1 MSAALRSLC
10 AAGVCVA
17 LGLVIAACRAPE
29 PKPVAYDLV
38 ERLPVAERWASR
50 DVILFGTPAAEPHL
64 ASGFFREAGSPEGDR
79 FAWAGREAEISLTW
93 PHVAPRAAVVD
104 LAPYA
109 GVKGQAADVFLNG
122 APVAR
127 LQLNDVRFRY
137 AVALPAP
144 VQRAGENRLRF
155 VFARTASPS
164 QADAKNLDLRQL
176 AAAFYATSVGPAD
189 DRGLDDLLGRDAV
202 RPFASS
208 KREGVPELEMAGP
221 AVARYA
227 LRLPE
232 AAELRFTP
240 VLHPAARAAAAAAS
254 FRVTLEAAGGGE
266 REIWGGVLSAK
277 RAGDAAE
284 VVVPLPGAAGDVVR
298 LGLHTGGAPDARFAW
313 GVWRAPRVL
322 GRGAP
327 GGVEAPAYSAEDDR
341 RAEPLRQ
348 AAREASVVFVVL
360 DAARASQLGAYGY
373 PRQTTP
379 VIDRIAAE
387 GVVFEQATTP
397 AVYTLGAMSSV
408 WTSQHPDRHHSEVS
422 FSARLPKDRLTLA
435 ELLGGR
441 GVKSAGFVAN
451 AVAGR
456 SFGFD
461 RGFEEFSEIYRELGS
476 SAAGFVKVVPAWLE
490 TNRDRRFF
498 LYLHFREPHFPYD
511 PPPPFDTRFGPDGPI
526 AKRSRGDAA
535 FFTDLNQGRR
545 RAAPGEIEHLVRLYD
560 GNLAY
565 ADQQLGLLR
574 RALEAAGL
582 WDRSVV
588 IVAAD
593 HGEELFEHG
602 WVGHNVHLYEESVR
616 VPLIVKLPKAA
627 GVAGRRV
634 SGLVDLLDVAPTI
647 ADVFGVREQAAPFE
661 GRSLL
666 PMVAGAP
673 GKPALLSRTVWDRP
687 RYALR
692 DPGHKYL
699 YDTRTGAE
707 ELFDLAADPG
717 ERRNLASAE
726 PVRSAFYRQT
736 LHHWI
741 AGLGRRGGGGGEQA
755 TLTPEQ
761 CENLK
766 ALGYLD
772 AKAACPKE

>member
-1 MSAALRSLC
+1 LSL
-10 AAGVCVA
+10 AS
-17 LGLVIAACRAPE
+17 CRPPE
-29 PKPVAYDLV
+29 PKPLAYDLV
-38 ERLPVAERWASR
+38 ERLSVAERWSSR
-50 DVILFGTPAAEPHL
+50 EVILFGTPAAEPHL
-64 ASGFFREAGSPEGDR
+64 ASGFYREAGPPDGDR
-79 FAWAGREAEISLTW
+79 FAWSGREAEISLTW
-93 PHVAPRAAVVD
+93 PEASPRAAVVD
-104 LAPYA
+104 LAPYS
-109 GVKGQAADVFLNG
+109 GVKGQVTEVLLNG

-127 LQLNDVRFRY
+127 LSLNDARFRY
-137 AVALPAP
+137 AIPLPAAA
-144 VQRAGENRLRF
+144 QRPGENRLRF

-176 AAAFYATSVGPAD
+176 AAAFYAMSLGVAGDPA
-189 DRGLDDLLGRDAV
+189 LDDLLGRDAA
-202 RPFASS
+202 RPFSLAR
-208 KREGVPELEMAGP
+208 REGVPELELAGP
-221 AVARYA
+221 AVARFA

-240 VLHPAARAAAAAAS
+240 VLHPAARAAAGAAS
-254 FRVTLEAAGGGE
+254 FRVTLEAAGGAE
-266 REIWGGVLSAK
+266 REIWGRVVATGG
-277 RAGDAAE
+277 AGEPAE
-284 VVVPLPGAAGDVVR
+284 VVVPLPGAAGDIVR
-298 LGLHTGGAPDARFAW
+298 LGLHTGGADGARFAW

-322 GRGAP
+322 GRGGA
-327 GGVEAPAYSAEDDR
+327 GGVERPAYAAEDER
-341 RAEPLRQ
+341 RGEPLR
-348 AAREASVVFVVL
+348 AAVREASVVFVIL
-360 DAARASQLGAYGY
+360 DAARAAQFGAYGY
-373 PRQTTP
+373 PRPTTP
-379 VIDRIAAE
+379 EIDRIAAE

-397 AVYTLGAMSSV
+397 AVYTLGAMSSI

-422 FSARLPKDRLTLA
+422 FSARLPKDRITLA
-435 ELLGGR
+435 ERLGGR
-441 GVKSAGFVAN
+441 GIRSAGFVAN
-451 AVAGR
+451 AVAGA

-461 RGFEEFSEIYRELGS
+461 RGFGEFREIYKELGS
-476 SAAGFVKVVPAWLE
+476 AAGGFLKVVPPWLDKHGGE
-490 TNRDRRFF
+490 RFF

-526 AKRSRGDAA
+526 TKRSRADAA

-545 RAAPGEIEHLVRLYD
+545 KPAPGEIEHLVRLYD

-565 ADQQLGLLR
+565 ADHQLGQLR
-574 RALEAAGL
+574 RALEASGL

-593 HGEELFEHG
+593 HGEELHEHG
-602 WVGHNVHLYEESVR
+602 FIGHNVHLYEPSVR

-634 SGLVDLLDVAPTI
+634 AGLVDLLDVAPTV
-647 ADVFGVREQAAPFE
+647 ADVFGVRDKAESFE

-666 PMVAGAP
+666 PMIAGAP

-692 DPGHKYL
+692 DARHKYH

-707 ELFDLAADPG
+707 QLFDLAADPG
-717 ERRNLASAE
+717 ETRDLAAAE

-741 AGLGRRGGGGGEQA
+741 ASLGRRGGGGGEQA

-772 AKAACPKE
+772 AKAPCPKE